1 MSSVVRRKI
10 ITKLPI
16 VEVED
21 NTIIFEQGEE
31 DSTVYF
37 VLEGGVKIYENK
49 NGSEHQIG
57 TVKKHEFFGEN
68 EIYTHTPRNGAA
80 KTTEPTKLILIKT
93 EAQFEHFVT
102 ENYWV
107 VGKIMETMSER
118 MTEINAILAT
128 KIQGSAIKVE
138 LAPDIKPEDK
148 SPRRIIHR

>member
-10 ITKLPI
+10 ITKLPT

-21 NTIIFEQGEE
+21 NTVIFEQGEE

-37 VLEGGVKIYENK
+37 VLEGGVKIYDDK
-49 NGSEHQIG
+49 NGTEHEIG

-68 EIYTHTPRNGAA
+68 EIYTHAPRNASA
-80 KTTEPTKLILIKT
+80 KTTELTKLILIKT
-93 EAQFEHFVT
+93 EAEFEHFVT

-107 VGKIMETMSER
+107 TGKIMESMSER
-118 MTEINAILAT
+118 MAEINAVLAT

-138 LAPDIKPEDK
+138 LATDIKPEDK

>member
-49 NGSEHQIG
+49 NGNEHQIG

-102 ENYWV
+102 ENHWV
-107 VGKIMETMSER
+107 VGKVMETMSER
-118 MTEINAILAT
+118 MREINAILAT